1 LQHNVDTEQEDSNA
15 GKDAAMGLLWDIAPS
30 KEPGAED
37 NEVSED
43 R

>member
-15 GKDAAMGLLWDIAPS
+15 GKDAAMGLLWDVAPN
-30 KEPGAED
+30 KDPGAED
-37 NEVSED
+37 HGVSED